1 MLKSARLL
9 LILVAMAVVRP
20 VTTLPAQDAVANQLM
35 RFEDQWGAASLK
47 RDGATIGRMLAD
59 DFTFIRP
66 DGSSADK
73 AKTVADVNGDTGQYV
88 SGKNTDYKVKVYGN
102 AAVITGLW
110 TVTSKTGK
118 GIVTRRIRWTDIWVR
133 QGDGRWLCVAGQG
146 AIIEK

>member
-1 MLKSARLL
+1 MLKFARLL
-9 LILVAMAVVRP
+9 LVFVAMAVVRP
-20 VTTLPAQDAVANQLM
+20 VTTLWAQDAVARQLM
-35 RFEDQWGAASLK
+35 RFEDQWGAASLR

-59 DFTFIRP
+59 DFTFVRP

-88 SGKNTDYKVKVYGN
+88 SGKNTDYKVNVYGN

-118 GIVTRRIRWTDIWVR
+118 GIVTRRIRWTDVWVR